1 VEKEEEKRVKKV
13 KKWVPD
19 FKPRDYVLSVLMIVP
34 IILLGFLLSY
44 FKIQNFALIFIIG
57 VTASAF
63 LFGMWPSMFVSVLSI
78 LAYDFFFVKP
88 IFTFTITNPVYI
100 VELIIFFATSF
111 GVAEIARI
119 FRHQREA
126 IRMRLENIRLLEQM
140 GRELLTMPSIEQLLD
155 NTVEDMKPETRESI
169 QLLNVDILEQVAD
182 ITSGYIKKAYNVPN
196 LILFKDRDDKIKIW
210 ARSDTSIEFTQND
223 YAIAAWVYTN
233 GELAG
238 RGTKTLV
245 GSKFVFVPMESKTST
260 VGVII
265 LHGDYSEMLP
275 QEKYFV
281 TAIANFAA
289 ISAEKCTTIMG
300 SKK

>member
-1 VEKEEEKRVKKV
+1 
-13 KKWVPD
+13 
-19 FKPRDYVLSVLMIVP
+19 
-34 IILLGFLLSY
+34 
-44 FKIQNFALIFIIG
+44 
-57 VTASAF
+57 
-63 LFGMWPSMFVSVLSI
+63 MFVSVLSI